1 MTQERTADAVLF
13 YLKEREREI
22 MNDILKRLPHENED
36 QYIWK
41 VGQAKDAGIV
51 NSTWEELA
59 PILNTELGLEETEW
73 RGSSAFRKAYRWMQ
87 RAYDNVFRQDGFVE
101 AQNDELDEKTEVLL
115 KAKKQFEDQRRELN
129 KIRAEGARFDH
140 LTDKMI
146 EAANHLCEIK
156 PLMFDDYILTCD
168 DTEAVICWA
177 DWHYGMVT
185 DNIWNQ
191 YNTDICRQ
199 RVAEFVNKA
208 TTRLAKHCV
217 KRLHIMLLGD
227 AAHGSIHTSCRVA
240 SEEDTCD
247 QLMQVSEIMA
257 EAINELSSYV
267 SEVNVYATYGNHL
280 RSIQNKNDSIHS
292 DNMEKIIPWWLEQR
306 LQKNSRVNIIKSDYY
321 EFIYLN
327 VCGYNIVGAHGDL
340 EKFRQFGLTVNT
352 LFTKK
357 YGKTID
363 YTVSADKHHIE
374 EFEQMGIESIL
385 VRSLC
390 GTDEYSNN
398 NRLYSAPG
406 QTLMIF
412 TPEEGR
418 DGTYN
423 IKLH

>member
-1 MTQERTADAVLF
+1 
-13 YLKEREREI
+13 
-22 MNDILKRLPHENED
+22 MNDILVHLPNETED
-36 QYIWK
+36 QCLWRI
-41 VGQAKDAGIV
+41 GNAKDAGTLTENWPEIA
-51 NSTWEELA
+51 SF
-59 PILNTELGLEETEW
+59 LNKTFRDDETQYYD
-73 RGSSAFRKAYRWMQ
+73 SSAYRKKYRNFVTAYEGIFSKENFSNSQ
-87 RAYDNVFRQDGFVE
+87 IAEYEDQKK
-101 AQNDELDEKTEVLL
+101 ELF
-115 KAKKQFEDQRRELN
+115 KAKKQFEDQRREA
-129 KIRAEGARFDH
+129 KKYWTAEARFDH
-140 LTDKMI
+140 LIGKLI
-146 EAANHLCEIK
+146 ESANNLCETK
-156 PLMFDDYILTCD
+156 PLTFDNYILSYD
-168 DTEAVICWA
+168 NTEAVICWA

-199 RVAEFVNKA
+199 RVSEFVNKA
-208 TTRLAKHCV
+208 STRLLRHGV
-217 KRLHIMLLGD
+217 KKLHIMLLGD

-257 EAINELSSYV
+257 EAINELSNYV
-267 SEVNVYATYGNHL
+267 PEVNVYATYGNHL
-280 RSIQNKNDSIHS
+280 RTIQNKNDSIHS

-306 LQKNSRVNIIKSDYY
+306 LQNNSRVNIIKSDYY

-327 VCGYNIVGAHGDL
+327 VCGYNMVGAHGDL
-340 EKFRQFGLTVNT
+340 EKFKQFGLTVNT

-374 EFEQMGIESIL
+374 EFEQIGIESIL

>member
-1 MTQERTADAVLF
+1 MV
-13 YLKEREREI
+13 
-22 MNDILKRLPHENED
+22 NDILQHMPGETED
-36 QYIWK
+36 QCIWRI
-41 VGQAKDAGIV
+41 GQAKSNGLLGDM
-51 NSTWEELA
+51 TWVEIA
-59 PILNTELGLEETEW
+59 TFLNKEFREDETKYYD
-73 RGSSAFRKAYRWMQ
+73 SSAYRKKYKNFADAYEGIFSAEQ
-87 RAYDNVFRQDGFVE
+87 FSSAHLVE
-101 AQNDELDEKTEVLL
+101 YENQKKEMFKI
-115 KAKKQFEDQRRELN
+115 KKQWEDQRREC
-129 KIRAEGARFDH
+129 KKYWTAEARFDH
-140 LTDKMI
+140 LINKMI
-146 EAANHLCEIK
+146 DSVNHLCEIK
-156 PLMFDDYILTCD
+156 PLVFDDCFFTD
-168 DTEAVICWA
+168 GDAEAVICWA

-191 YNTDICRQ
+191 YNTEICRQ
-199 RVAEFVNKA
+199 RVSEFVSKA
-208 TTRLAKHCV
+208 IVRLHVHQV

-257 EAINELSSYV
+257 EAINKLSSCV
-267 SEVNVYATYGNHL
+267 SEVNVYATFGNHL

-306 LQKNSRVNIIKSDYY
+306 LQNNNRVNIIKSDYY

-340 EKFRQFGLTVNT
+340 EKFKQFGLTVNT

-374 EFEQMGIESIL
+374 EFEQIGIESIL

-412 TPEEGR
+412 TTEEGR

>member
-1 MTQERTADAVLF
+1 
-13 YLKEREREI
+13 
-22 MNDILKRLPHENED
+22 MNDILVHLPNETED
-36 QYIWK
+36 QCLWR
-41 VGQAKDAGIV
+41 VGRAKDAG
-51 NSTWEELA
+51 T
-59 PILNTELGLEETEW
+59 LEENWPEIALFFNRTFREDETQYYD
-73 RGSSAFRKAYRWMQ
+73 SSAYRKKYRNFVTAYESIFSKENFTSNQIAEYEDQKKEM
-87 RAYDNVFRQDGFVE
+87 F
-101 AQNDELDEKTEVLL
+101 KI
-115 KAKKQFEDQRRELN
+115 KKQWQDQRRECIKLWT
-129 KIRAEGARFDH
+129 EESRFDH
-140 LTDKMI
+140 LVEKLI
-146 EAANHLCEIK
+146 ESANHLCEVK
-156 PLMFDDYILTCD
+156 PLTFNDYILEYD
-168 DTEAVICWA
+168 NSEAVICWA

-191 YNTDICRQ
+191 YNTEICRQ
-199 RVAEFVNKA
+199 RVEEFVNKA
-208 TTRLAKHCV
+208 VSRLSRHGV

-227 AAHGSIHTSCRVA
+227 AAHGSIHNSCRVA
-240 SEEDTCD
+240 SEEDVCD
-247 QLMQVSEIMA
+247 QIMQASEIMA

-267 SEVNVYATYGNHL
+267 PEVNVYATYGNHL
-280 RSIQNKNDSIHS
+280 RTVQNKNDSIHS

-306 LQKNSRVNIIKSDYY
+306 LQNNNRVNIIKSDYY
-321 EFIYLN
+321 EFLYLN

-340 EKFRQFGLTVNT
+340 EKFKQFGLTVNT

-357 YGKTID
+357 YGKSID

-374 EFEQMGIESIL
+374 EFEHIGIESIL

-390 GTDEYSNN
+390 GTDEYANN

>member
-1 MTQERTADAVLF
+1 MDQVLQ
-13 YLKEREREI
+13 
-22 MNDILKRLPHENED
+22 KRIDENES
-36 QYIWK
+36 QYIWR
-41 VGQAKDAGIV
+41 VGQAKDAGLIDF
-51 NSTWEELA
+51 TWEQLT
-59 PILNTELGLEETEW
+59 PILNTQLNIEETEW
-73 RGSSAFRKAYRWMQ
+73 RGESAWRKKYRVMQ
-87 RAYDNVFRQDGFVE
+87 QAYDDVFSKLQFSE
-101 AQNDELDEKTEVLL
+101 SHMAEIETKTKELF
-115 KAKKQFEDQRRELN
+115 KAKKQFQDQRREYRKLWT
-129 KIRAEGARFDH
+129 AEARFDN
-140 LTDKMI
+140 LTEKLI
-146 EAANHLCEIK
+146 ESVNHLCKIK
-156 PLMFDDYILTCD
+156 PLTFEDYIINAGNS
-168 DTEAVICWA
+168 EAVIAWA

-199 RVAEFVNKA
+199 RVSKFVSKA
-208 TTRLAKHCV
+208 IKYIQRHNV
-217 KRLHIMLLGD
+217 KVLHIMLLGD
-227 AAHGSIHTSCRVA
+227 AAHGSIHTGCRVA
-240 SEEDTCD
+240 SEEDVCD
-247 QLMQVSEIMA
+247 QLMQSSEIMA

-280 RSIQNKNDSIHS
+280 RTIQNKNDSIHS

-306 LQKNSRVNIIKSDYY
+306 LQNNNKVNIVKSDYY

-340 EKFRQFGLTVNT
+340 EKFKQFGLTVNT

-374 EFEQMGIESIL
+374 EFETMGIESIL

-390 GTDEYSNN
+390 GTDEYANN

-412 TPEEGR
+412 TPEDGR
-418 DGTYN
+418 ECTYN
-423 IKLH
+423 IKL